1 MNKENEGTTNEV
13 EANPYN
19 RKKYWHTEDVMPK
32 QMTQDANSGPAVS
45 DPEVKTGFDYASN
58 TTTDSANPNVLTTSD
73 SLKATTDKVEDSP
86 LSNVEAK
93 PYTKVDYKKRYD
105 DLKRYYDRKL
115 GEWNNKEGDLKAQLQ
130 ANRPKY
136 TPPKSEEELKVFKEE
151 YPDIYGVVETV
162 SHLQSQTE
170 MKGLQ
175 EEVDSLKKAN
185 QALSQR
191 EAQLELSKLH
201 PDFNSIKESDDFHN
215 WADSQPMEIKSWIY
229 ENNSNGKLAA
239 RAVDLYKKDRG
250 LGLDKKPNEDK
261 QVNRGADLL
270 VKTNEQIQPPTNNK
284 IIFKSSDFERM
295 SDAEFEKREQ
305 EILTAQREGRVIND

>member
-19 RKKYWHTEDVMPK
+19 RKKYWHTADVMPK
-32 QMTQDANSGPAVS
+32 SVPDADSGPAQP
-45 DPEVKTGFDYASN
+45 DPEKKTGFNYASS
-58 TTTDSANPNVLTTSD
+58 TTTNSANPNVLSPSSTATS
-73 SLKATTDKVEDSP
+73 DKVEDSP

-115 GEWNNKEGDLKAQLQ
+115 GDWNTKEGDLKAQLQ
-130 ANRPKY
+130 ANRPKS
-136 TPPKSEEELKVFKEE
+136 TPPKSAEELSAFKKD

-175 EEVDSLKKAN
+175 EEVSSLKKAN
-185 QALSQR
+185 TALSQR

-201 PDFNSIKESDDFHN
+201 PDFNQIKESDDFHS

-229 ENNSNGKLAA
+229 ENNSNGRLAA

-250 LGLDKKPNEDK
+250 LGLDKKTTEDNK
-261 QVNRGADLL
+261 VSQGADLL
-270 VKTNEQIQPPTNNK
+270 VKTNEQIQPPTNNQV
-284 IIFKSSDFERM
+284 IFKSSDFEKM
-295 SDAEFEKREQ
+295 SDAEFERNEK
-305 EILTAQREGRVIND
+305 EILIAQREGRITKG

>member
-1 MNKENEGTTNEV
+1 MKQDEGKTNEV

-19 RKKYWHTEDVMPK
+19 RKKYWHTDYVMPK
-32 QMTQDANSGPAVS
+32 TLVSADSGPAEP
-45 DPEVKTGFDYASN
+45 DPDKKTGFDYATN
-58 TTTDSANPNVLTTSD
+58 TTTDSINPNVLSTS
-73 SLKATTDKVEDSP
+73 KTATSDKVEDSP

-115 GEWNNKEGDLKAQLQ
+115 GEWSNKEGDLKAQLRD
-130 ANRPKY
+130 NRPKY
-136 TPPKSEEELKVFKEE
+136 TPPKSADELSAFKKD

-191 EAQLELSKLH
+191 EAQLELSKFH
-201 PDFNSIKESDDFHN
+201 PDFNQIKESDDFHN
-215 WADSQPMEIKSWIY
+215 WADTQPMEIKKWVY
-229 ENNSNGKLAA
+229 ENTSDGKLAA

-284 IIFKSSDFERM
+284 IIFKSSDFDKM